1 MFSKFILK
9 LLTNKLIIMKMEFPS
24 PHSVSRK
31 IYEQELYKYLLVAHP
46 DNEVSNKVMEE
57 KQFFYDAYKEKAAVN
72 IKPHITVSSF
82 LAKESMEDTLIR
94 WIQRICGQQK
104 SFKATLNNYSGF
116 PPHTIYLRVQD
127 EQPFQKLTKDLEI
140 INTYISSCS
149 CPPVK
154 VISKPHVS
162 IARSLSEDIYFK
174 ALIQYAHK
182 SFHESFTV
190 NKLYLIK
197 KEHPYD
203 AGKPINVFGLPP
215 DGNALFN

>member
-1 MFSKFILK
+1 
-9 LLTNKLIIMKMEFPS
+9 MKIEFPL
-24 PHSVSRK
+24 PHPVSQK
-31 IYEQELYKYLLVAHP
+31 IYESHLHKYLLVAHL

-57 KQFFYDAYKEKAAVN
+57 KQSFYDAYKEKEDIN

-104 SFKATLNNYSGF
+104 SFMATLNNYSGF

-127 EQPFQKLTKDLEI
+127 EHPFQKLTLDLKV
-140 INTYISSCS
+140 INTYISSCA
-149 CPPVK
+149 CPPMK
-154 VISKPHVS
+154 IISKPYVS
-162 IARSLSEDIYFK
+162 IARSLPEDIYFK
-174 ALIQYAHK
+174 ALTQYAHK
-182 SFHESFTV
+182 SFHESFEV

-203 AGKPINVFGLPP
+203 AGKSINVFGLPP
-215 DGNALFN
+215 DGNALLN

>member
-1 MFSKFILK
+1 
-9 LLTNKLIIMKMEFPS
+9 MKIEFPS
-24 PHSVSRK
+24 EHTVSQK
-31 IYEQELYKYLLVAHP
+31 MYEFNLHKYLLVAHP
-46 DNEVSNKVMEE
+46 DIEVSNKVMEE
-57 KQFFYDAYKEKAAVN
+57 KQSFYDAYKEKKAIN

-104 SFKATLNNYSGF
+104 SFTATLNNYSGF

-127 EQPFQKLTKDLEI
+127 ERPFQKLTRDLKV

-149 CPPVK
+149 CPPIEL
-154 VISKPHVS
+154 ISKPHVS
-162 IARSLSEDIYFK
+162 IARSLPEDIYFK

-182 SFHESFTV
+182 SFHESFAV

-203 AGKPINVFGLPP
+203 LGKSINVFGLPP

>member
-1 MFSKFILK
+1 
-9 LLTNKLIIMKMEFPS
+9 MKIEFPS
-24 PHSVSRK
+24 SYPVSQK
-31 IYEQELYKYLLVAHP
+31 IYESHLHKYLLVAHP

-57 KQFFYDAYKEKAAVN
+57 KQSFYDVYKEKAVIN
-72 IKPHITVSSF
+72 IKPHIAISSF
-82 LAKESMEDTLIR
+82 LAKESMEETLIR
-94 WIQRICGQQK
+94 WIQRICSQQK
-104 SFKATLNNYSGF
+104 SFTATLNNYSGF

-127 EQPFQKLTKDLEI
+127 DQLFRKLSQDLKVV
-140 INTYISSCS
+140 NTYISSCA
-149 CPPVK
+149 CPPMK

-162 IARSLSEDIYFK
+162 IARSLPEDIYFK

-182 SFHESFTV
+182 SFHESFAV

-203 AGKPINVFGLPP
+203 VGKPINVFGLPP

>member
-9 LLTNKLIIMKMEFPS
+9 LLTNKLIIMKTEFLSAP
-24 PHSVSRK
+24 PFIQK
-31 IYEQELYKYLLVAHP
+31 IYEKDLRKYLLVAHP

-57 KQFFYDAYKEKAAVN
+57 KQSFYDAYKEKAAIN

-94 WIQRICGQQK
+94 WIQRICDQQK
-104 SFKATLNNYSGF
+104 SFMTTLNNYSGF

-127 EQPFQKLTKDLEI
+127 EQPFQKLTQDLEI
-140 INTYISSCS
+140 INTYISSCA
-149 CPPVK
+149 CPPMK

-162 IARSLSEDIYFK
+162 IARSLPEEIYFK
-174 ALIQYAHK
+174 ALIHYAHK
-182 SFHESFTV
+182 SFHESFAV

-215 DGNALFN
+215 AGNALSN

>member
-1 MFSKFILK
+1 
-9 LLTNKLIIMKMEFPS
+9 MKIEFPS
-24 PHSVSRK
+24 SHSVSRK
-31 IYEQELYKYLLVAHP
+31 IYEPDLYEYLLIAHP
-46 DNEVSNKVMEE
+46 DNDVCNKVMQE
-57 KQFFYDAYKEKAAVN
+57 KQSFCDTYKEKAAIN

-94 WIQRICGQQK
+94 WIQRICSQQK
-104 SFKATLNNYSGF
+104 SFIATLNNYSGF
-116 PPHTIYLRVQD
+116 PPHTIYLRVQN
-127 EQPFQKLTKDLEI
+127 EQPFQKLTKDLNV

-149 CPPVK
+149 CPPMK

-162 IARSLSEDIYFK
+162 IARSLSEDIYFE

-182 SFHESFTV
+182 SFHESFAV

-203 AGKPINVFGLPP
+203 AGKSINVFGLPP
-215 DGNALFN
+215 DENVLFN